1 MTDHEQTVIEQ
12 FSRQS
17 IYFAKLLGHEEST
30 QLLLQMAGVGSEN
43 KVLDVACGAGGV
55 ALAAAQVAR
64 QVTGIDLTPAM
75 ITQAEAKQ
83 RSLELSNVNWQV
95 GDVARLPFQPELFD
109 VVLTRYSF
117 HHFLD
122 PSVVMNEMVRVC
134 RRGGRVAVA
143 DLTLPTGKAEAYDI
157 VERLRDPSHVRVL
170 SDNELLEL
178 FARAGLTGVQ
188 SARYQFEL
196 NLDQLLEASF
206 PPEGNTERVRANFEA
221 DIGRDRLGLNIQRVG
236 ENIQF
241 AYPIAVLV
249 GTKVT

>member
-1 MTDHEQTVIEQ
+1 
-12 FSRQS
+12 
-17 IYFAKLLGHEEST
+17 
-30 QLLLQMAGVGSEN
+30 MAGVGSEN

-143 DLTLPTGKAEAYDI
+143 DLTLATGKGGGYDI
-157 VERLRDPSHVRVL
+157 VGAVR
-170 SDNELLEL
+170 
-178 FARAGLTGVQ
+178 G
-188 SARYQFEL
+188 
-196 NLDQLLEASF
+196 
-206 PPEGNTERVRANFEA
+206 PPT
-221 DIGRDRLGLNIQRVG
+221 
-236 ENIQF
+236 
-241 AYPIAVLV
+241 
-249 GTKVT
+249 